1 MNLLLVE
8 DDERVRRFVVRG
20 LQAEGHAVTLA
31 CDGAEGFAR
40 ASSEHYDVLV
50 LDVMLPRLDGRQLC
64 VRLREANL
72 CTPILMLTALDQ
84 VEAKVE
90 ALRGG
95 ADDYLTKPFDF
106 DELLARLEALGRR
119 SRDYSTEPPKVV
131 EIFNLRIDRD
141 AMTVALNGTPVALTA
156 KEFQLLDMFV
166 AARGKVL
173 SRTRILNKIWGY
185 DSDPLTNVVDVYVRR
200 LRSKMG
206 WESQSGWI
214 QTVRSYGYRLDPQ
227 TGPVDDGYVPARS
240 HHRLRDC

>member
-8 DDERVRRFVVRG
+8 DDDRVRRFVVRG
-20 LQAEGHAVTLA
+20 LQAEGHAVALA
-31 CDGAEGFAR
+31 CDGAEGFER
-40 ASSEHYDVLV
+40 ASSEDYDVLV

-64 VRLREANL
+64 ARLRDANL
-72 CTPILMLTALDQ
+72 STPILMLTALDH

-106 DELLARLEALGRR
+106 DELLARIEALGRR
-119 SRDYSTEPPKVV
+119 ARGYSTEPPRIVD
-131 EIFNLRIDRD
+131 IHHLRIDHE
-141 AMTVALNGTPVALTA
+141 AMTVTTDGIPIALTA

-200 LRSKMG
+200 LRAKMG
-206 WESQSGWI
+206 WETQNGWI
-214 QTVRSYGYRLDPQ
+214 QTVRSYGYRLDPECSRTNSDQ
-227 TGPVDDGYVPARS
+227 HGAVTPAR
-240 HHRLRDC
+240 

>member
-31 CDGAEGFAR
+31 CDGVDGFER
-40 ASSEHYDVLV
+40 ASSEDYDVLV

-64 VRLREANL
+64 ARLRDANL

-106 DELLARLEALGRR
+106 DELLARIEALGRR
-119 SRDYSTEPPKVV
+119 ARGYSTEPPKVV
-131 EIFNLRIDRD
+131 DILNLRIDRD
-141 AMTVALNGTPVALTA
+141 AMTVALDGLPVALTA

-185 DSDPLTNVVDVYVRR
+185 DSDPLTNVVDVYVQR
-200 LRSKMG
+200 LRRKLARLGSDVVIRTRRA
-206 WESQSGWI
+206 E
-214 QTVRSYGYRLDPQ
+214 GYQL
-227 TGPVDDGYVPARS
+227 TIGPGDRQG
-240 HHRLRDC
+240 

>member
-1 MNLLLVE
+1 MNVLLVE

-20 LQAEGHAVTLA
+20 LQAEGHMVTIA
-31 CDGAEGFAR
+31 RDGAEGFER
-40 ASSEHYDVLV
+40 ASCEDHDVLV
-50 LDVMLPRLDGRQLC
+50 IDVMLPRLDGRQVC
-64 VRLREANL
+64 ARLREANL
-72 CTPILMLTALDQ
+72 RTPILMLTALDQ

-106 DELLARLEALGRR
+106 DELLARIEALGRR
-119 SRDYSTEPPKVV
+119 ARDYSAEPPKVV
-131 EIFNLRIDRD
+131 DILDLRIDRD
-141 AMTVALNGTPVALTA
+141 AMTVALGGIQVALTA

-200 LRSKMG
+200 LRAKMG
-206 WESQSGWI
+206 WETQNGWI
-214 QTVRSYGYRLDPQ
+214 QTVRSYGYRLDPEA
-227 TGPVDDGYVPARS
+227 GSVECARPAV
-240 HHRLRDC
+240 